1 MRKVRLRTVLAV
13 LVVIVLM
20 VVFALKAPAFN
31 VSKYEVKGNKYYSDQ
46 EIVNMGNCAP
56 GVNIFTGVDCG
67 DIRDRLAKDPY
78 MARVSVRRKLPSTV
92 TITITERVQTAA
104 IVYGESFVVIDEEG
118 TVLRKTTIDPKVTVL
133 RGLNISDMTLGEPI
147 KVDEEIL
154 MRQSMDIITAMKEN
168 NMY

>member
-1 MRKVRLRTVLAV
+1 
-13 LVVIVLM
+13 
-20 VVFALKAPAFN
+20 
-31 VSKYEVKGNKYYSDQ
+31 
-46 EIVNMGNCAP
+46 
-56 GVNIFTGVDCG
+56 
-67 DIRDRLAKDPY
+67 

-118 TVLRKTTIDPKVTVL
+118 TVLRKTTIDPKDTVL

-154 MRQSMDIITAMKEN
+154 MRQCMDIITAMKEN
-168 NMY
+168 NMYFKSITISQAEVKAYVLDNLMVRGLPDNVIFALENNDIQLVVQELFNQGIERGTIKVTGDNYVSYTPEVEH